1 MNMMQEMTEAL
12 ESMQNT
18 DNEVNV
24 ISGIVLELVKIRQPV
39 PNDKSAMNYI
49 ASDAVYLFAAIL
61 DAIQQRSNISSTQ
74 PANKNENPNTASPK
88 LSKLPFRETK
98 IGMASLEEIESNP

>member
-1 MNMMQEMTEAL
+1 MNMMQEMTQAL

-24 ISGIVLELVKIRQPV
+24 ISGIALELVKIRQPV

-49 ASDAVYLFAAIL
+49 ASDAVYMFAAIL

-74 PANKNENPNTASPK
+74 PANKNENPNTASK
-88 LSKLPFRETK
+88 LPKLPFRETK